1 MEVREVHRLLQRRRL
16 RNGEDSVDV
25 VLVSQMRADR
35 VSNRNVVV
43 SRIVGGL
50 VADIWSKLKAWLNLV
65 VILALD

>member
-50 VADIWSKLKAWLNLV
+50 VADIWSKLKTWLNLV